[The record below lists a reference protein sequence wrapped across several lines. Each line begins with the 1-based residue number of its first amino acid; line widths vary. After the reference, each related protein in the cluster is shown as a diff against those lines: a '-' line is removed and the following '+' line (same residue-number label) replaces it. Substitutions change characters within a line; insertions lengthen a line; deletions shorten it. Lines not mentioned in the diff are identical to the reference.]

1 MKKTFLMTSKLY
13 IIPLFFLFLGFK
25 QKSESFKSKWS
36 IKATYYES
44 CSCNAP
50 CPCPF
55 GLPMTN
61 SFCKLNSLLEIHAGQ
76 FNDIDLKGVKVVITG
91 SSGDW
96 GEYSFSEITTDEQKL
111 AVENILKI
119 VNVYG
124 FNTISTSKKTKINFE
139 KKEETVTFSTSKV
152 NVVMRM
158 VKGKN
163 GEPVVIQNLSK
174 KVFENYTPY
183 LSYKNVHLCSDTI
196 HNFSFENKAG
206 FTSEWNFTNKDFK

>member
-1 MKKTFLMTSKLY
+1 MIKNIFFITVL
-13 IIPLFFLFLGFK
+13 IFLFGGE
-25 QKSESFKSKWS
+25 QKTEKPKWY

-61 SFCKLNSLLEIHAGQ
+61 SFCKLNSLLEIHEGK
-76 FNDIDLKGVKVVITG
+76 FNNLDLKGVKVVITG

-96 GEYSFSEITTDEQKL
+96 GEYNFSETTTDEQKSS
-111 AVENILKI
+111 VESILKI

-124 FNTISTSKKTKINFE
+124 FNTILTSKKTKIDFE
-139 KKEETVTFSTSKV
+139 KKEGSVKFSTSKV
-152 NVVMRM
+152 NVMMSM

-163 GEPVVIQNLSK
+163 GEPVVIHNLSGK
-174 KVFENYTPY
+174 IFENYIPY
-183 LSYKNVHLCSDTI
+183 LSHKNVRSCLDTI
-196 HNFSFENKAG
+196 HDFSFERKAG
-206 FTSEWNFTNKDFK
+206 FASEWNLTDQDFK

>member
-1 MKKTFLMTSKLY
+1 MTSKLY
-13 IIPLFFLFLGFK
+13 IILIFISFLGWK
-25 QKSESFKSKWS
+25 QKSETSKSKWS

-61 SFCKLNSLLEIHAGQ
+61 SFCKLNSLLEIHEGQ
-76 FNDIDLKGVKVVITG
+76 FNDIDLKGVKIVTTG

-96 GEYSFSEITTDEQKL
+96 GEYSFSETTTDEQKSSI
-111 AVENILKI
+111 ESILKV

-124 FNTISTSKKTKINFE
+124 FNTILASKKTKIDFE
-139 KKEETVTFSTSKV
+139 KKEETVTFSTPKV
-152 NVVMRM
+152 NVVMSM

-163 GEPVVIQNLSK
+163 GEPIVIQNLSK

-183 LSYKNVHLCSDTI
+183 LSNKNVHLCSDTK
-196 HNFSFENKAG
+196 HNFSFEKKAG
-206 FTSEWNFTNKDFK
+206 FTSEWNLTDDDYK

>member
-1 MKKTFLMTSKLY
+1 MTSKLY
-13 IIPLFFLFLGFK
+13 IILILIPFFGCK
-25 QKSESFKSKWS
+25 QKSENSKSKWS

-61 SFCKLNSLLEIHAGQ
+61 SFCKLNSLLEIHEGK
-76 FNDIDLKGVKVVITG
+76 FNDIDLKGVKLVTTG

-96 GEYSFSEITTDEQKL
+96 GEYSFSETTTDEQKSS
-111 AVENILKI
+111 VESILKI

-124 FNTISTSKKTKINFE
+124 FNTILTSKKAKIDFE
-139 KKEETVTFSTSKV
+139 KKEGSVTFSTSKV
-152 NVVMRM
+152 NVVMFM

-163 GEPVVIQNLSK
+163 GEPVVINNLSK
-174 KVFENYTPY
+174 KVFENYIPY
-183 LSYKNVHLCSDTI
+183 SSHKNIHSCSDTTY
-196 HNFSFENKAG
+196 NFSFEKKAG
-206 FTSEWNFTNKDFK
+206 FTSEWNLTDKDFK